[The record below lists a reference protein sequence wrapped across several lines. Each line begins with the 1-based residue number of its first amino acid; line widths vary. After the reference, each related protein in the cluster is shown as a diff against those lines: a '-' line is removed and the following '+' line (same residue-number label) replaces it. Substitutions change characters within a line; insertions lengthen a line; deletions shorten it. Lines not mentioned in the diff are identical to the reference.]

1 MTRIVFES
9 SNGERRDLDI
19 EPGTVLMRA
28 ALAADVPGIVAEC
41 GGAAACGTCHVY
53 VDAQTLAKLPQIES
67 NEEAMLDFTAE
78 PRRPDS
84 RLSCQ
89 IVVTEAMDGAVFR
102 IPEKQI

>member
-9 SNGERRDLDI
+9 SNGERRELDI
-19 EPGTVLMRA
+19 KPGTVLMRA
-28 ALAADVPGIVAEC
+28 ALAEDVPGIIAEC
-41 GGAAACGTCHVY
+41 GGAGACGTCHVY
-53 VDAQTLAKLPQIES
+53 VDAQTLAKLPHIES

-89 IVVTEAMDGAVFR
+89 IVVTEDIDGAVFR